1 MRRFSTAASTAAAT
15 SVESA
20 KGKWAFVPKM
30 FQQVP
35 IGELVEM
42 KTIASVQ
49 RLVEQI
55 PSDPVPKRLTPSGS
69 SDQGYA
75 QWLQQ
80 YQASKQWESSSHL
93 DKQEFEALVQDSVT
107 YLKTIE
113 DAAWQEKPKIGV
125 IEESDIATQ
134 ASSEYIEAFK
144 VKLAKHKCAN
154 ATKYFEQLDKDKD
167 GKVSVKDVDK
177 LLRVLTNGSTADWLQ
192 SQFQL
197 FDTDS
202 DNIVNE
208 TESRLILESMVETQ
222 KIVLAEIF
230 ALHVDN
236 LPKKHPK
243 LLTKSMK
250 EEDWKSKIPEK
261 IRCVFHFAEK
271 EDAENKLLAW
281 DYFKE
286 SQGAELPELDN
297 ILGVYAKG
305 FYDDRF
311 MFYERKRDRRDTR
324 IKGLLLA
331 AAIGV
336 GDYIAAII

>member
-1 MRRFSTAASTAAAT
+1 MHRFSTAAASTAAT

-20 KGKWAFVPKM
+20 KSKWSFIHKM
-30 FQQVP
+30 FQHVP

-55 PSDPVPKRLTPSGS
+55 PSDSVPKRLASSGS
-69 SDQGYA
+69 SGQGYA

-80 YQASKQWESSSHL
+80 YQASKQWQSTSHL
-93 DKQEFEALVQDSVT
+93 DKVEADCVRSLVQDSVS

-113 DAAWQEKPKIGV
+113 DATWEEKPKIGV
-125 IEESDIATQ
+125 IEESDIVTPEA
-134 ASSEYIEAFK
+134 SEYIEAFK

-154 ATKYFEQLDKDKD
+154 AAKYFEQLDKDKD
-167 GKVSVKDVDK
+167 G
-177 LLRVLTNGSTADWLQ
+177 
-192 SQFQL
+192 QFQL
-197 FDTDS
+197 FDANS
-202 DNIVNE
+202 DNTVNE

-222 KIVLAEIF
+222 KTVLAEIF

-271 EDAENKLLAW
+271 EDAESKLLAW
-281 DYFKE
+281 DCFKE
-286 SQGAELPELDN
+286 SQEAELPELDD

-311 MFYERKRDRRDTR
+311 TFYERKRDRRDTR